1 MRVSAKS
8 FSFILG
14 LLWGNG
20 REGNGEPGN
29 KSVKVN
35 RLGGAG
41 GPCGASTAVKRYI
54 RRMRVVALT
63 FVPEVR
69 TFFVSNKASGD
80 YHRS

>member
-8 FSFILG
+8 FPFILG

-41 GPCGASTAVKRYI
+41 VHMWGEHCCKTVYPADACG
-54 RRMRVVALT
+54 
-63 FVPEVR
+63 
-69 TFFVSNKASGD
+69 
-80 YHRS
+80 RSHICT